1 MGDLSWVGKIEH
13 RYADLYEGDFRIA
26 NIFMEQDFESD
37 DMVIVYS
44 LPSSG
49 LLRERFAGDDF
60 QEAMKFVE
68 AQYILSR
75 GE

>member
-1 MGDLSWVGKIEH
+1 MDDLKWVGKVAH
-13 RYADLYEGDFRIA
+13 HYVDLYEGNFRIA
-26 NIFMEQDFESD
+26 NIFMEQDFESG

-44 LPSSG
+44 LPSAG